1 MSSPFADLR
10 FGWRLLLKQPTFT
23 AVMILTLALG
33 IGVNTAISSVVNAI
47 LIDPWPYDDPEEL
60 IALRG
65 SFETNPTTWVSYLE
79 LQAWQQR
86 SRSFEAIAAHR
97 QAFYSLEV
105 EGRPKGIVGVGSSSN
120 LFEMLGSEPH
130 LGRTFTAEEDR
141 PGAGA
146 VVVLSYPF
154 WQRQFGGRE
163 DILGEVLRIE
173 GEPFEVIGVMKPGV
187 LYPGDFR
194 RTALWLPISHHADET
209 WGWNYET
216 HGGISVTG
224 RVRDGVDLAAA
235 RADMDRIAAELA
247 AEHPDTHQGRG
258 IFMQPVL
265 ERSFGDLRPRVLAL
279 AAAVLLVLLIACVNV
294 ANLLLVRGAAR
305 QHELAVRRALGASRL
320 RVVRQLLVESVAL
333 SLAGAVVGLCVAWAT
348 LEGLLAVA
356 GIDHMPAF
364 RDFGIDGRTLLF
376 TVFAGVVTGLVFG
389 LAPALVGVRAAD
401 GEALHGSVKSSAG
414 RRGGRLLGGLVVAEI
429 ALALVISICAVL
441 SVRSFYHIVY
451 DDPGFEPEN
460 LLTFVFSL
468 TEEGYAETQQQ
479 AVLFDQLLE
488 RLESL
493 PGVEAATTTVPIVAY
508 WTTTFEIVG
517 RAPEEHK
524 LAADHFQVSPGF
536 FEAMK
541 VELLHG
547 RTFLPSDRADAPLVV
562 VVDASFAETF
572 WPGDSVSSVPLRGN
586 VSGNPV
592 GQRIRLSSDP
602 EDGPGREI
610 VGVVA
615 RAAYDGVH
623 KGSGPTFFEPMPQN
637 QKPYAWAVVRT
648 AVEPTTMVETV
659 VREMGDL
666 DPTMTL
672 DELWTMD
679 HRLGIHRGAERLA
692 AALLAGFAALAL
704 ALAAIGIYAVLC
716 QSVAARGREIGVRM
730 ALGATRGDVLRL
742 VLRRGL
748 GLTAAG
754 VVLGLLLSAA
764 GVRLLANQL
773 YATDPYDPL
782 TWLGLTLV
790 VVLGAAAACLV
801 PAWRAGRVQPAA
813 MLHWE

>member
-1 MSSPFADLR
+1 MSSPVADLR
-10 FGWRLLLKQPTFT
+10 FAWRLLLKQPVFT

-33 IGVNTAISSVVNAI
+33 IGANTAISSVVNAI
-47 LIDPWPYDDPEEL
+47 LFEPWPYDHPEEL

-79 LQAWQQR
+79 FQAWQER

-97 QAFYSLEV
+97 QIFTSLEID
-105 EGRPKGIVGVGSSSN
+105 GRPTNVVGVESSSN
-120 LFEMLGSEPH
+120 LFEMLVTEPL
-130 LGRTFTAEEDR
+130 LGRTFTAAEDQ

-146 VVVLSYPF
+146 VLVLSHAF
-154 WQRQFGGRE
+154 WQRRFGGRE

-173 GEPFEVIGVMKPGV
+173 DEPFEVIGVMKPGV

-194 RTALWLPISHHADET
+194 RTALWLPVGHGADEES
-209 WGWNYET
+209 GWNYET
-216 HGGISVTG
+216 HGGLSVTG
-224 RVRDGVDLAAA
+224 RLRRGAGMDVA

-247 AEHPDTHQGRG
+247 EEHPDTHKGRG
-258 IFMQPVL
+258 VYMLPVL

-305 QHELAVRRALGASRL
+305 EHELAVRRALGASR
-320 RVVRQLLVESVAL
+320 RRIVRQLLVESVSL
-333 SLAGAVVGLCVAWAT
+333 SLVGATVGLGVAWAT

-356 GIDHMPAF
+356 GIDSMPAF
-364 RDFGIDGRTLLF
+364 REIGIDGRILLF
-376 TVFAGVVTGLVFG
+376 TVFAAVATGLLFG
-389 LAPALVGVRAAD
+389 LAPALVGARATA
-401 GEALHGSVKSSAG
+401 GEALYGGVKSSAG
-414 RRGGRLLGGLVVAEI
+414 KRGGRILGTLVVVEI

-441 SVRSFYHIVY
+441 SVRSFYRIALDH
-451 DDPGFEPEN
+451 PGFDPQN

-468 TEEGYAETQQQ
+468 SEKGYPEAQQQ
-479 AVLFDQLLE
+479 AAFFDQLLE

-508 WTTTFEIVG
+508 WSTTFEIGG
-517 RAPEEHK
+517 RAPGESK
-524 LAADHFQVSPGF
+524 LAADVFQVSQGF
-536 FEAMK
+536 FETMK
-541 VELLHG
+541 VELLRG
-547 RTFLPSDRADAPLVV
+547 RTFQPGDRAGAPLVV

-572 WPGDSVSSVPLRGN
+572 WPGGD
-586 VSGNPV
+586 PV
-592 GQRIRLSSDP
+592 GQRIRLAGDP
-602 EDGPGREI
+602 EDGAGREI

-615 RAAYDGVH
+615 SAAYDGVH
-623 KGSGPTFFEPMPQN
+623 RGSGPTFFEPAAQN
-637 QKPYAWAVVRT
+637 QEGYGWAVLRT
-648 AVEPTTMVETV
+648 VVEPTTLIETV
-659 VREMGDL
+659 VREL
-666 DPTMTL
+666 AELEPTLTV

-679 HRLGIHRGAERLA
+679 YRLGIHRGAERLA

-704 ALAAIGIYAVLC
+704 VLAAIGIYAVLS

-730 ALGATRGDVLRL
+730 TLGATRGDVLRL

-754 VVLGLLLSAA
+754 VALGLILSAA
-764 GVRLLANQL
+764 GVRLLASQL

-782 TWLGLTLV
+782 TWLGLTLL
-790 VVLGAAAACLV
+790 VVLGAVATCLV

-813 MLHWE
+813 VLHGE